1 MKSFHVT
8 KHDPLFWQGISAHES
23 SETTPIITDVLSKLI
38 SPSKGGNFVLS
49 RIASGKNSTTI
60 TCDPLL
66 TCKFIGSLYIYLTIL
81 YWIEL

>member
-8 KHDPLFWQGISAHES
+8 KQVPLFWQGMSSHES
-23 SETTPIITDVLSKLI
+23 SETTPMITDVLSKLI
-38 SPSKGGNFVLS
+38 SPSKGGSCVLS

-66 TCKFIGSLYIYLTIL
+66 T
-81 YWIEL
+81 